1 MHDVDSIAQ
10 KMQSNG
16 YCEKSSYRW
25 VSHVLASLVEPSIL
39 EKVWEIAESQDKQ

>member
-1 MHDVDSIAQ
+1 MHDIESIAA

-25 VSHVLASLVEPSIL
+25 ISYVLASFVDETIL
-39 EKVWEIAESQDKQ
+39 EKVWEIAESQNKQ